1 MQNNEQHHRDLAQG
15 GAEQNGRERHE
26 TANPWTYTKPEAS
39 ASQNGTVPDYLW
51 VRLSLEYGENTPD
64 IAGSK
69 VVYSSDSSDDADPET
84 ADVASAIIDLIRRAK
99 QLHEEKEHRI
109 DPREVDDVAASLAH
123 DDLTVEELNQ
133 MWQDTPAPQ
142 DPDSSEEGGEHYS
155 APQHD
160 HAGSPEEIF
169 DVTFSDVEDEN
180 LHVADRI
187 TAALQ

>member
-1 MQNNEQHHRDLAQG
+1 MQNNEQHHRDSAQG

-39 ASQNGTVPDYLW
+39 ASQNGPIPDYLW

-99 QLHEEKEHRI
+99 QLHEDKEHRI
-109 DPREVDDVAASLAH
+109 DCCR
-123 DDLTVEELNQ
+123 LT
-133 MWQDTPAPQ
+133 
-142 DPDSSEEGGEHYS
+142 
-155 APQHD
+155 
-160 HAGSPEEIF
+160 SP
-169 DVTFSDVEDEN
+169 
-180 LHVADRI
+180 
-187 TAALQ
+187 

>member
-1 MQNNEQHHRDLAQG
+1 MQNNEQHHRESAQG
-15 GAEQNGRERHE
+15 GAEQNGCERHE

-133 MWQDTPAPQ
+133 MWQDTRLPKTRIAPRK
-142 DPDSSEEGGEHYS
+142 
-155 APQHD
+155 
-160 HAGSPEEIF
+160 
-169 DVTFSDVEDEN
+169 TEN
-180 LHVADRI
+180 IIRLLGMAMRF
-187 TAALQ
+187 LPKKSLM

>member
-1 MQNNEQHHRDLAQG
+1 MV
-15 GAEQNGRERHE
+15 
-26 TANPWTYTKPEAS
+26 K
-39 ASQNGTVPDYLW
+39 
-51 VRLSLEYGENTPD
+51 TPPTS
-64 IAGSK
+64 AGSK

-142 DPDSSEEGGEHYS
+142 DPDSSEENGEHYS
-155 APQHD
+155 DSSA
-160 HAGSPEEIF
+160 
-169 DVTFSDVEDEN
+169 
-180 LHVADRI
+180 
-187 TAALQ
+187 